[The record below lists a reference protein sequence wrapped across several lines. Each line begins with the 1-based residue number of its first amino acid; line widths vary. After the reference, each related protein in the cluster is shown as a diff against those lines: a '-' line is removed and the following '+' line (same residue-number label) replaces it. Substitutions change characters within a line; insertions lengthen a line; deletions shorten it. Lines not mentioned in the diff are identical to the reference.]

1 MNEPVRLAKRLAD
14 MLACSRREAEQYIEG
29 GWVSVD
35 GVVVEEPQFRVLNQA
50 VALSPDASLLAL
62 TPVTMLLHK
71 PAGYEA
77 AEAVAAAAGA
87 ARVDAGAGPAGA
99 RAGSGAAGARA
110 GASVQTA
117 AQLLIAA
124 NHSPA
129 DRSGIRPLKKHFS
142 SAEMVT
148 PLATPASGLVIFTT
162 DWRVTRKLREDARLL
177 EHEVVVEVSGD
188 IKPGGLERLN
198 RVDHGFTYRGALLPP
213 AKVSWQSE
221 ARLRFAL
228 KGEVPGQ
235 IAYMCD
241 SVGLKITAMKRLRV
255 GRMSLSQLAPGQW
268 RYLMPYERF

>member
-1 MNEPVRLAKRLAD
+1 MTEPVRLAKRLAD

-35 GVVVEEPQFRVLNQA
+35 GEVVEEPQFRVQSQTI
-50 VALSPDASLLAL
+50 VLSPDASLFNL
-62 TPVTMLLHK
+62 TPVTLLLHK
-71 PAGYEA
+71 PPGY
-77 AEAVAAAAGA
+77 
-87 ARVDAGAGPAGA
+87 
-99 RAGSGAAGARA
+99 
-110 GASVQTA
+110 GASDAPGESNASAEKHA
-117 AQLLIAA
+117 ALLLTVA
-124 NHSPA
+124 NRSPG

-142 SAEMVT
+142 ASELVT
-148 PLATPASGLVIFTT
+148 PLATAASGLVIFTG
-162 DWRVTRKLREDARLL
+162 DWRVARKLREDARVL
-177 EHEVVVEVSGD
+177 EHEVVVEVGGE

-198 RVDHGFTYRGALLPP
+198 RIDHGFTFKGVLLPP

-235 IAYMCD
+235 IGYMCD
-241 SVGLKITAMKRLRV
+241 SVGLKVEAMKRLRV